1 MNLDAMIDVFFFNSP
16 ATTEIYTYLH
26 TLSRHDALPI
36 CQPGTR
42 LRQRR
47 RKGARIDREQQ
58 IALVDDRAVAEMHA
72 GDRPRDARTHL
83 DRLRRFEAPNII
95 VPPVARPFE
104 RRREDRKSTRLN
116 SSHSCASR
124 MPSSA
129 WKKTPTSKPD
139 DERPSA
145 QAQPTTT

>member
-72 GDRPRDARTHL
+72 GDRPRDARPHL
-83 DRLRRFEAPNII
+83 DRLRRFAAPNII
-95 VPPVARPFE
+95 GPPVARPFARPRDGDGW
-104 RRREDRKSTRLN
+104 RRRRGARR
-116 SSHSCASR
+116 AA
-124 MPSSA
+124 A
-129 WKKTPTSKPD
+129 WGERHAPPGHERHATPT
-139 DERPSA
+139 EG
-145 QAQPTTT
+145 

>member
-47 RKGARIDREQQ
+47 RNGARIDREQQ

-72 GDRPRDARTHL
+72 GDRPRDARRSEEHTSEL
-83 DRLRRFEAPNII
+83 QSLMRISYAVFCLKKKI
-95 VPPVARPFE
+95 
-104 RRREDRKSTRLN
+104 T
-116 SSHSCASR
+116 AS
-124 MPSSA
+124 
-129 WKKTPTSKPD
+129 TPTLWREVSLPNKKEALARLKQFTND
-139 DERPSA
+139 G
-145 QAQPTTT
+145 

>member
-72 GDRPRDARTHL
+72 GDRPRDARTPL
-83 DRLRRFEAPNII
+83 DRLRRLDAPNII
-95 VPPVARPFE
+95 VPPVERPLE
-104 RRREDRKSTRLN
+104 RSRDGDGGRRRRGARRAAAMGDRHAAPGEA
-116 SSHSCASR
+116 SHRA
-124 MPSSA
+124 A
-129 WKKTPTSKPD
+129 
-139 DERPSA
+139 E
-145 QAQPTTT
+145 Q